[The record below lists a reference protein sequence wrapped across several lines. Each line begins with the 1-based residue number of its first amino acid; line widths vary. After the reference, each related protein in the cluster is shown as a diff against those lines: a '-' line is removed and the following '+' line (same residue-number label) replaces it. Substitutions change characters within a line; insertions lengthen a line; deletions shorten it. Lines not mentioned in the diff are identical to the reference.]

1 MPMHLQL
8 AREARPTVITEAPIR
23 VVLAVDHA
31 ALRRSL
37 RLVLALEPDLAI
49 VEAPGSMV
57 SLSGVLRE
65 RPDVLV
71 LDLRSHG
78 GSSIET
84 VRRLRSQVPD
94 TEIVVLT
101 MAAGTAFAREV
112 TAAGALGYVLKDLA
126 DSELPVA
133 IRAAA
138 RGEAYVSPVLV
149 RRI

>member
-1 MPMHLQL
+1 MHVQL
-8 AREARPTVITEAPIR
+8 AREARPAVITEAPIR

-37 RLVLALEPDLAI
+37 RLVLELEPDLA
-49 VEAPGSMV
+49 VAEEAPGSMAA
-57 SLSGVLRE
+57 LPAVLRE
-65 RPDVLV
+65 RPQVLV

-101 MAAGTAFAREV
+101 MAASAAFAREV

-126 DSELPVA
+126 DRELPVA

-138 RGEAYVSPVLV
+138 RGEVYVSPVLV
-149 RRI
+149 QRV

>member
-1 MPMHLQL
+1 
-8 AREARPTVITEAPIR
+8 
-23 VVLAVDHA
+23 
-31 ALRRSL
+31 
-37 RLVLALEPDLAI
+37 
-49 VEAPGSMV
+49 
-57 SLSGVLRE
+57 
-65 RPDVLV
+65 VLV